1 MQFWWSLYCSFLP
14 LLNLPVFPFSCFY
27 SYQPCSISQCSYYIW
42 IRSSPLSSSQT
53 CPDSIQQTCFSELF
67 PGSSDHVHCVLCSF
81 TTALKLVE
89 IKKYKLLFQ
98 RCTKRWPRVWDHS
111 NSYQLSLLVLIG
123 PVLGHFWLLLVFMG
137 HCSSSCNITLSLH
150 SQISQLPYYL
160 CVIQHL
166 PQVLQSFADNSLLV
180 VTSGSLDGPNSINKQ
195 PAKTERDKQ
204 TERERW
210 APQLWCELVCWW
222 SFSGRPQ

>member
-1 MQFWWSLYCSFLP
+1 
-14 LLNLPVFPFSCFY
+14 
-27 SYQPCSISQCSYYIW
+27 
-42 IRSSPLSSSQT
+42 
-53 CPDSIQQTCFSELF
+53 
-67 PGSSDHVHCVLCSF
+67 
-81 TTALKLVE
+81 
-89 IKKYKLLFQ
+89 
-98 RCTKRWPRVWDHS
+98 
-111 NSYQLSLLVLIG
+111 
-123 PVLGHFWLLLVFMG
+123 MG

-195 PAKTERDKQ
+195 PAKTVRDKQ

-210 APQLWCELVCWW
+210 APQL
-222 SFSGRPQ
+222 

>member
-1 MQFWWSLYCSFLP
+1 MSWQHPANLLFRIVSWKLWPRTLCSLQI
-14 LLNLPVFPFSCFY
+14 NH
-27 SYQPCSISQCSYYIW
+27 
-42 IRSSPLSSSQT
+42 SPQT
-53 CPDSIQQTCFSELF
+53 C
-67 PGSSDHVHCVLCSF
+67 GN
-81 TTALKLVE
+81 
-89 IKKYKLLFQ
+89 KKYKLLFQ

-111 NSYQLSLLVLIG
+111 NSYQVSLLVLIG
-123 PVLGHFWLLLVFMG
+123 PVLGHFWLPLVFMG